1 MGCRSAFACL
11 AFVLLLSGCTGQ
23 PSGSH
28 QQTSEPRE
36 AVSSGGSADDNKSEP
51 EGKRARLLRSGFGQ
65 SGRYAWVTSLVE
77 NQAQDNVGQ
86 FVTVGFTLLDS
97 DGEILAKADQVER
110 FSRADEKLAVGT
122 QVDIPDRGKVAK
134 VKAATMEVG
143 ELPNVE
149 TEPFPKITTGKV
161 KVVRSE
167 YSEYGDRVG
176 RVRVNNP
183 TDESLKSPRVSL
195 ICLNAKDR
203 VIGGGSAYPELVP
216 PAGKVLAEV
225 TLIASGKIKRCE
237 AYAGP
242 GL

>member
-1 MGCRSAFACL
+1 MGRRSAFACL
-11 AFVLLLSGCTGQ
+11 AFVLLLSGCAGQ
-23 PSGSH
+23 PSGSD
-28 QQTSEPRE
+28 QQTSEPPE
-36 AVSSGGSADDNKSEP
+36 PVSNGGSAGGNKTDRK
-51 EGKRARLLRSGFGQ
+51 GKGARLLQSGFGQ

-77 NQAQDNVGQ
+77 NQAEGNVGQ
-86 FVTVGFTLLDS
+86 FVTVGFNLLDS
-97 DGEILAKADQVER
+97 HGEILASADQVEK

-134 VKAATMEVG
+134 VKATMEVS
-143 ELPNVE
+143 EHPNVDA
-149 TEPFPKITTGKV
+149 EPFPEITTGKV
-161 KVVRSE
+161 KVVSSE

-195 ICLNAKDR
+195 ICLNAKNR